1 MAVWHTLRIEDTL
14 QDLETTPQGLSSD
27 EAARRLEQYGPN
39 QLEERPG
46 RSPLL
51 IFLGQFTE
59 IMVIVLLVAAAISLG
74 LAIFGHEGDYL
85 DAIMIMIIVVLNA
98 ALGFT
103 QEYKAERAMAAL
115 KQMAISIVR
124 VRRDGQIREI
134 PATELVPGD
143 VFLMDAGLRIPAD
156 GRVIESANL
165 RVEEA
170 ALTGES
176 VPVEKSEQP
185 IPDENAP
192 IGDRLNMVYMGTTAV
207 YGRGTAVVAGTGMRT
222 ELGHIA
228 NLLQEVTEETTPL
241 QRRMAELGK
250 LLALGALVIVT
261 IVFAIGVWR
270 GEPIQLMFL
279 TAVSLAVAAVPE
291 GLPAVVTISLALG
304 AQRMV
309 RRRALIRRLPAVET
323 LGSVTVI
330 CSDKTGTLTENRM
343 TVTAV
348 DVAGSSIDL
357 TARLQHSSALI
368 RPDDAPLGSPEPSI
382 ALLLADVALANDA
395 VLEPNSNG
403 EDGYHAVGDP
413 TEGALVVVAARMGLW
428 KAQLEAHMPR
438 VREVPFTSERKRMT
452 SIHSVP
458 ASSDGPNSD
467 AVGQLIESLPEAPF
481 MAFAKG
487 AVDSLL
493 NVSDRVWDNGEIKPL
508 DDHWRQRIQTA
519 NDKLA
524 NNGMRVLGA
533 AIRPLPALPEK
544 VNEDTVEQELIFV
557 GMTGMIDP
565 PRREVRQAVADC
577 RTAGIRP
584 VMITG
589 DHPLTALYIARDL
602 GIVDGDESH
611 HRVLTGVDL
620 ERMSVQELEEV
631 VDEVSVYA
639 RVSPEHKFN
648 IVEALK
654 DRGQFVAM
662 TGDGVNDAPALKRAD
677 IGVAMGITGTDV
689 SKEASDMVLLDDNF
703 ATIIAAI
710 EEGRTIYEN
719 IRKFVKYTISCNVGE
734 ILLMLVSPLL
744 GLPLPLTPLQILWTN
759 LTTDG
764 LPGLALSVEPAAPD
778 IMKQAPNPPNESVL
792 ARGMGRFMIWVG
804 VLLAS
809 VCVITQWLGVR
820 VFVGLDIE
828 VVQTM
833 VFTTLVLSQMGNA
846 LAVRSKRVSTFK
858 LGFFSNKLLIGAVLL
873 TFVLQ
878 LIVIYVPFMQRIF
891 DTAPL
896 TLIQFLISLGL
907 SSVVFIA
914 VELSKSM
921 PSLRRR
927 AG

>member
-165 RVEEA
+165 RIEEA

-544 VNEDTVEQELIFV
+544 VNEDTVEQKLIFV